1 MIDWDPVALYE
12 AAQRAESTMSGYYND
27 NVRIDT
33 RSGPV
38 LVRIPVPRADQMDLR
53 VWDERDVLRAVSQHL
68 DHVLRLLHASSDPPF
83 QIHEF
88 VTGRQ
93 LNEVA
98 PRGTRVPPNVIPDVV
113 DLFSQLATIQRDE
126 LPPLPAD
133 WPDDGK
139 SADFGRMLSS
149 STQRDFGAL
158 AHQPERGRGRFH
170 HHRLGRRLDTRT
182 TAEVARWARVAR
194 MSAPRLV
201 TLRGT
206 DISRDAV
213 SATSAGTCRPSR

>member
-12 AAQRAESTMSGYYND
+12 AAQCAESRMSGYYND

-38 LVRIPVPRADQMDLR
+38 LVRIPVPLADQMDLR
-53 VWDERDVLRAVSQHL
+53 VWDERDVLRAVSQHV
-68 DHVLRLLHASSDPPF
+68 DHVPRLLHASSDPAF

-98 PRGTRVPPNVIPDVV
+98 PRGTPVPPSVIPDVV
-113 DLFSQLATIQRDE
+113 NLFCQLATIQRDE

-149 STQRDFGAL
+149 STQRDFDENQRDFGAL
-158 AHQPERGRGRFH
+158 YRAFGIPDDP
-170 HHRLGRRLDTRT
+170 LAKVS
-182 TAEVARWARVAR
+182 TAWST
-194 MSAPRLV
+194 MAPRPF
-201 TLRGT
+201 R
-206 DISRDAV
+206 AV
-213 SATSAGTCRPSR
+213 HADLHRQ